1 MIICDRDN
9 SLRKTEVGFILI
21 LINWTWAIIQFENKT
36 IKRNIRNIIIY
47 VHLMNKM
54 WCLLK
59 GNI

>member
-9 SLRKTEVGFILI
+9 SLRKIEVGFILI